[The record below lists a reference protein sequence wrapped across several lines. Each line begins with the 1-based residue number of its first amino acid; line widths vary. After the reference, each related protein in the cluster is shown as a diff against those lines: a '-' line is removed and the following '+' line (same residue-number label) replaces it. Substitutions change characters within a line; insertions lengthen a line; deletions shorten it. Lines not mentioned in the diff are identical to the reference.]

1 MLDHNSVTYEFDENG
16 DPQWT
21 DFVTNDPD
29 GIAKMNIQSLYT
41 MSVGSINYMPTDT
54 TSMADWAVDALSIWM
69 ENKDDAYDIP
79 VTATF
84 TSEESER
91 YNELMGEISTHYNET
106 VLRRITGD
114 QNLSTYN
121 SFIQELQSM
130 GIEECIEL
138 KQSMLDRYN
147 QR

>member
-1 MLDHNSVTYEFDENG
+1 
-16 DPQWT
+16 
-21 DFVTNDPD
+21 
-29 GIAKMNIQSLYT
+29 
-41 MSVGSINYMPTDT
+41 
-54 TSMADWAVDALSIWM
+54 M

>member
-1 MLDHNSVTYEFDENG
+1 
-16 DPQWT
+16 
-21 DFVTNDPD
+21 
-29 GIAKMNIQSLYT
+29 
-41 MSVGSINYMPTDT
+41 
-54 TSMADWAVDALSIWM
+54 M

-106 VLRRITGD
+106 VLRLITGD

-138 KQSMLDRYN
+138 KQSMVDRYN
-147 QR
+147 QM